1 MSTVDDLIRK
11 AKHLLSEGH
20 SQSQIGDELNL
31 SMETVTWLLTQN
43 RSETVPKDVHI
54 DWTGV
59 SSHGS
64 LLNELAILMIQRYYT
79 ALDESVET
87 PPPGETCADVIV
99 GIALSGIPL
108 ATLIAM
114 QEDAKVALYYPSK
127 HSTGDRPTGII
138 SGNFAS
144 IKGQQC
150 LIVDDVITSGN
161 TLKEVGS
168 YLRSNGAR
176 PLAILVIF
184 DKRGLRE
191 VDGVPV
197 YPLFTVTRLD

>member
-11 AKHLLSEGH
+11 AKLLLSEGH

-59 SSHGS
+59 SAHGS
-64 LLNELAILMIQRYYT
+64 LLNELAILMTQRYYT
-79 ALDESVET
+79 VLDEAI
-87 PPPGETCADVIV
+87 PPAPAGETCADVIV

-108 ATLIAM
+108 ATLIAV
-114 QEDAKVALYYPSK
+114 QEDAKVALYYPAK
-127 HSTGDRPTGII
+127 HASGEKPTGSI

-144 IKGQQC
+144 IKGKRC
-150 LIVDDVITSGN
+150 LIVDDVITSGK
-161 TLKEVGS
+161 TLKEVVS
-168 YLRSNGAR
+168 YLRSNGAI

-191 VDGVPV
+191 VEGVPV

>member
-1 MSTVDDLIRK
+1 MSTVDELIRK

-59 SSHGS
+59 SAHGS
-64 LLNELAILMIQRYYT
+64 LLNELAILMTQRYYAAQGEPAG
-79 ALDESVET
+79 ALSTREHD
-87 PPPGETCADVIV
+87 ADVIV

-108 ATLIAM
+108 ATLIAV
-114 QEDAKVALYYPSK
+114 QEDAKVALYYPAK
-127 HSTGDRPTGII
+127 HAAGDRPTGSI

-144 IKGQQC
+144 IKGEHC
-150 LIVDDVITSGN
+150 LIVDDVITSGK
-161 TLKEVGS
+161 TLKEVVS
-168 YLRSNGAR
+168 HLRANGAT

>member
-11 AKHLLSEGH
+11 AKQLLSEGH

-64 LLNELAILMIQRYYT
+64 LLNELAILIIQRYYT
-79 ALDESVET
+79 ALDEAAET
-87 PPPGETCADVIV
+87 PGETCADVIV

-114 QEDAKVALYYPSK
+114 QEDVKVALYYPSK
-127 HSTGDRPTGII
+127 YATGDRPTGSI

-150 LIVDDVITSGN
+150 LIVDDVITSGK
-161 TLKEVGS
+161 TLKEVVS
-168 YLRSNGAR
+168 YLHSNGAR

>member
-11 AKHLLSEGH
+11 AKQLLSEGH

-64 LLNELAILMIQRYYT
+64 LLNELAILMTQRYYT
-79 ALDESVET
+79 ARDEAT
-87 PPPGETCADVIV
+87 PPPPPGEVCADVIV

-108 ATLIAM
+108 ATLIGL

-127 HSTGDRPTGII
+127 HASGERPTGSI

-144 IKGQQC
+144 IKGERC
-150 LIVDDVITSGN
+150 LIVDDVITSGK
-161 TLKEVGS
+161 TLKEVVS
-168 YLRSNGAR
+168 YLRSNGAI

-191 VDGVPV
+191 VDSVPV